1 MSLNPHVNISKILH
15 LYIYIHGIHIYTYIY
30 VLVSTENAERHY
42 VRLFE
47 QTYAY
52 VCICKYLI

>member
-1 MSLNPHVNISKILH
+1 MFI
-15 LYIYIHGIHIYTYIY
+15 YIYIHGIHIYTYIY

-52 VCICKYLI
+52 VCICKYLK